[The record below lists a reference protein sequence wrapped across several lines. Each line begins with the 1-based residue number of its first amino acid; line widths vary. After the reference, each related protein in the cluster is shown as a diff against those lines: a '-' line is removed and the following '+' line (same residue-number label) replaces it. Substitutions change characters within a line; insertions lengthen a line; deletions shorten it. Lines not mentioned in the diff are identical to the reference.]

1 VSGLS
6 PAPCDVTVAVATMN
20 RPDGLVRSVT
30 AVLSGRVLP
39 GELVIV
45 DQSADDRTAEL
56 VAASGWND
64 VVPTV
69 YLRQAR
75 RGLAA
80 SRNAAIA
87 HASRPIIAFTDDDC
101 VPDSGWLTA
110 IVAAFADA
118 GSPDGVTGS
127 VLPLKPD
134 RPGFYP
140 VSTRRS
146 PLRAVYRGRSLP
158 WSVGTGGNAAVRR
171 EWLLRVHGFDEGLG
185 CGSPGRSAEDM
196 DIFYR
201 LLRGG
206 ATLCYQPDAVVF
218 HEQQE
223 RARRLAS
230 RPSYGFGMGAFCAM
244 WARRGDGYAV
254 WIFARWC
261 YDRAQALAA
270 SCVRRRWHRVREE
283 LLMLR
288 GAASGIGYGLA
299 RSVNLHMNVGER
311 REPMKVIHALPLSTS
326 VR

>member
-1 VSGLS
+1 
-6 PAPCDVTVAVATMN
+6 MN

-127 VLPLKPD
+127 VLPLKP
-134 RPGFYP
+134 
-140 VSTRRS
+140 
-146 PLRAVYRGRSLP
+146 
-158 WSVGTGGNAAVRR
+158 
-171 EWLLRVHGFDEGLG
+171 
-185 CGSPGRSAEDM
+185 
-196 DIFYR
+196 
-201 LLRGG
+201 
-206 ATLCYQPDAVVF
+206 
-218 HEQQE
+218 
-223 RARRLAS
+223 
-230 RPSYGFGMGAFCAM
+230 
-244 WARRGDGYAV
+244 
-254 WIFARWC
+254 
-261 YDRAQALAA
+261 
-270 SCVRRRWHRVREE
+270 
-283 LLMLR
+283 
-288 GAASGIGYGLA
+288 
-299 RSVNLHMNVGER
+299 
-311 REPMKVIHALPLSTS
+311 
-326 VR
+326 